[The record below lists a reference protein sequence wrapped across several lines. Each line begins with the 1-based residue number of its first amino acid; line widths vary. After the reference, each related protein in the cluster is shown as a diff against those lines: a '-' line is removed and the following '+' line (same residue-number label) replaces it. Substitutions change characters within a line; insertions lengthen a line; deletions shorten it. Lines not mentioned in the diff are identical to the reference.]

1 MVDEEK
7 SKVIAQIK
15 EGLKLKGQTQ
25 KAFCSE
31 IGISPRHLSS
41 VLRKKKGCT
50 LDTYYKYLNFIK
62 NSTKK

>member
-15 EGLKLKGQTQ
+15 EELKAKGQTQ
-25 KAFCSE
+25 KSFCDQ
-31 IGISPRHLSS
+31 IGISPIHLSS

-50 LDTYYKYLNFIK
+50 LDTYYRYLNFIK
-62 NSTKK
+62 NNTK